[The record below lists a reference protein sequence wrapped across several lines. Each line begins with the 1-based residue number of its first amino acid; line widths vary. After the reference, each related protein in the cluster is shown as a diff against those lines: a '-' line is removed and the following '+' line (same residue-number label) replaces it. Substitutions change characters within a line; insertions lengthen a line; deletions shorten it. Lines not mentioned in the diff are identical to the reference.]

1 MAIALVAGERRWVWN
16 GAGGALASEH
26 LLPQIDVLLT
36 AAGIARQALAAIAF
50 GQGPGA
56 FTGLRTSCAVAQG
69 LALGLDLPVLPM
81 DSLMLV
87 AQQAWREQAP
97 PLADGVVQVVMDARM
112 GELYAA
118 TYQRVGEDWQ
128 VRTAPRLC
136 APEVWEEEHAG
147 QDTLWRVGSGLALLA
162 ATPQDRP
169 VSPDRASALADLA
182 QRAWVTG
189 LARPAEQA
197 LPLYLRDKVAQTTA
211 EREAARQA
219 QSVTE
224 RHAGETAARS
234 P

>member
-16 GAGGALASEH
+16 GPGGALASEH
-26 LLPQIDVLLT
+26 LLPQIDALLT
-36 AAGIARQALAAIAF
+36 AAGLARQALAAIAF

-69 LALGLDLPVLPM
+69 LSLGLDRPVLPI

-97 PLADGVVQVVMDARM
+97 PTSEGGVQVVMDARM

-128 VRTAPRLC
+128 VSTAPQLC
-136 APEVWEEEHAG
+136 APQAWAALTAG
-147 QDTLWRVGSGLALLA
+147 QPTGWRVGSGLSLLA
-162 ATPQDRP
+162 ATPQDRS
-169 VSPDRASALADLA
+169 VSADRASALADLA
-182 QRAWVTG
+182 HRAWLSG
-189 LARPAEQA
+189 QARPAEQA
-197 LPLYLRDKVAQTTA
+197 LPVYLRDKVAQTTA
-211 EREAARQA
+211 EREAARHA
-219 QSVTE
+219 LADGQSRHLGSAVT
-224 RHAGETAARS
+224 H